1 MCAANVLTI
10 RKWTLFMTIRV
21 LYNMKKSF
29 RMAPRVQDK
38 VDIPVF
44 SPAERMFL
52 CNLKI
57 AGESYSSICI
67 KFTEKYEKSPP
78 PGRVCSTWLPSWTD
92 PAWWGGL
99 PVLLSEFDADTRV
112 TFTGNLQIAQKH
124 SLSRR
129 EHWNVNLILHPWGH
143 SETFFHFIKN
153 PGSHK

>member
-1 MCAANVLTI
+1 
-10 RKWTLFMTIRV
+10 MTIRV

-67 KFTEKYEKSPP
+67 KCSEKNGKSYPHQA
-78 PGRVCSTWLPSWTD
+78 GSGQD
-92 PAWWGGL
+92 GNQ
-99 PVLLSEFDADTRV
+99 LLSFLH
-112 TFTGNLQIAQKH
+112 F
-124 SLSRR
+124 
-129 EHWNVNLILHPWGH
+129 LIYIK
-143 SETFFHFIKN
+143 TFFLFFFSQKVSTRGYLSLIFLNSSSNASAASMFCFYAKVFAWLSIKAL
-153 PGSHK
+153 SHIVCL

>member
-1 MCAANVLTI
+1 MFAANVLTK
-10 RKWTLFMTIRV
+10 KWTLVMTIRL

-67 KFTEKYEKSPP
+67 KFTEKYWKCTPHQAISIL
-78 PGRVCSTWLPSWTD
+78 VHMD
-92 PAWWGGL
+92 FF
-99 PVLLSEFDADTRV
+99 LSHKTK
-112 TFTGNLQIAQKH
+112 TFRTSQWIWCRYSSNFHRQ
-124 SLSRR
+124 SSDCT
-129 EHWNVNLILHPWGH
+129 
-143 SETFFHFIKN
+143 ETFSQPERTLECQPYPAPLAILKLFFML
-153 PGSHK
+153 